1 MAGVNSRVLPDLVE
15 FLLVAFCLES
25 FLQIEIEKKKRSDEE
40 IRSYS

>member
-25 FLQIEIEKKKRSDEE
+25 SLQIEIEKKRSDEE